1 MIIIFVFIFLNIN
14 YFFFSLMSK
23 INCNLPDKKVIDG
36 SKNIIL
42 ENENLK
48 LLKIE
53 LNKGNNLI
61 DYFVEIGVN
70 PEICLNDFLYEK
82 NINDLNKEEYK
93 NILKP

>member
-1 MIIIFVFIFLNIN
+1 
-14 YFFFSLMSK
+14 MSK

-36 SKNIIL
+36 NKNIIL

-70 PEICLNDFLYEK
+70 P
-82 NINDLNKEEYK
+82 
-93 NILKP
+93 